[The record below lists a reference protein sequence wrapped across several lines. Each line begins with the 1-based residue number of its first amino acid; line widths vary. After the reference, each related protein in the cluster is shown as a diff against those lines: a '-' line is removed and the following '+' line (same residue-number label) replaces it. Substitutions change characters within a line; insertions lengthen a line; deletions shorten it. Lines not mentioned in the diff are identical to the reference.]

1 VMKIKSFFVAAIM
14 LFAMANVSSQVNE
27 PVNQENYK
35 SYLELSRQYYK
46 EYRYQQALVLLEK
59 LYSFDSTNTQ
69 VTNQLAELYSSFNNK
84 RKAIYFLSKTL
95 MQDSL
100 NLYALIASGDIYLR
114 NADPGLAQGFYFR
127 VINYADSNNYYAY
140 RQIANSFHGMG
151 EDFYPLALDY
161 YKKAVQFNPYDVF
174 SYSRMGNIYN
184 VTNRYRLA
192 DSISTAGL
200 MSDSTNSTLI
210 NIKAYA
216 QYNMKL
222 YLEAVSNFEK
232 VFQKGDTITFSL
244 KYTGLSYFN
253 MNDFDK
259 AQHFLERC
267 VVYDSTDYDPFIILG
282 QIYLQKNEFEKGL
295 HCLRRAEQVNY
306 PPPQKWSEMFK
317 LMADIYNQQNKW
329 TEAIECFQQAYKLN
343 PDDKTLL
350 CKLAYQ
356 YDYMNQRDKA
366 ISLYTKVI
374 ETADPEVYVGE
385 LKLAKDR
392 LQKLKL
398 QKSLRN

>member
-1 VMKIKSFFVAAIM
+1 MNIKIFIVAAIM
-14 LFAMANVSSQVNE
+14 LFALENSRSQDNV
-27 PVNQENYK
+27 PVNQENFQEYV
-35 SYLELSRQYYK
+35 ELSRQYFK
-46 EYRYQQALVLLEK
+46 EYRYRQALVLLEK
-59 LYSFDSTNTQ
+59 LYSFDSTNIQ
-69 VTNQLAELYSSFNNK
+69 VTNQLAELYSGFNNK
-84 RKAIYFLSKTL
+84 RKAIYYLSKTL
-95 MQDSL
+95 AVDSL
-100 NLYALIASGDIYLR
+100 NLFALIATGDIYLR

-127 VINYADSNNYYAY
+127 VIHYVDSNNYYAY

-151 EDFYPLALDY
+151 EDFYLLAIEY
-161 YKKAVQFNPYDVF
+161 YKKAVQSNPYDVF

-184 VTNRYRLA
+184 VTNQYRLA
-192 DSISTAGL
+192 DSISTVGL

-222 YLEAVSNFEK
+222 YLEAVNNFEK

-244 KYTGLSYFN
+244 KYTGLSYFY
-253 MNDFDK
+253 MNNFDK
-259 AQHFLERC
+259 AQHYLERC

-282 QIYLQKNEFEKGL
+282 QVYLQKNEFEKGL
-295 HCLRRAEQVNY
+295 NCLRRAEQVNY

-317 LMADIYNQQNKW
+317 IMADIYNQQNKW
-329 TEAIECFQQAYKLN
+329 TEAIECFQQAYRLN

-356 YDYMNQRDKA
+356 YDYMNQKEKA

-374 ETADPEVYVGE
+374 ETADPVVYVGE
-385 LKLAKDR
+385 VKLAKDR
-392 LQKLKL
+392 LQKLKQ
-398 QKSLRN
+398 QKSGRN